1 MTLQPLN
8 CPNCGGTVD
17 RERMICEYCGTKF
30 ENTNQQVLRIEQV
43 RNDVRILGMA
53 TNVGRELLHFEPDV
67 VMREVKKQTAEQ
79 LADKLLEGDL
89 IEFSTHLDFEH
100 CQEVIQ
106 ARLRV
111 LDPHY
116 RF

>member
-1 MTLQPLN
+1 MTLKPMN

-17 RERMICEYCGTKF
+17 RARMICEYCGTKF

-43 RNDVRILGMA
+43 RNDVRILGM
-53 TNVGRELLHFEPDV
+53 TTRVDRELLHLDSGI
-67 VMREVKKQTAEQ
+67 VMKEVKRQTAEQ

-100 CQEVIQ
+100 CQEVVQ